1 MLKKNS
7 ISEFKKTGIIILL
20 MILIAACK
28 SPAVLPSKNPIKY
41 FPIKELTKAIS
52 KNRIDFKK
60 FRSRVKTTYNDG
72 KRSQQVIVNIRM
84 EKDKA
89 IWISANMLV
98 PIAKILLTPEKLTF
112 YEKFQKTFFEGDF
125 SLINNQFN
133 TNFDFEDIQ
142 NLLIGLP
149 LEDLNRGKWETISHP
164 KYYVLSPK
172 SRKMQF
178 RPTFFFDPSDFSLR
192 EQRFLVS
199 GTMQSLT
206 IKYINYQRLEG
217 EFLPREIEIS
227 LFDGLDL
234 KRITLEYTR
243 VDFPAQLSLP
253 FKIPEG
259 YKPIGL

>member
-1 MLKKNS
+1 MLGKDSNFADKK
-7 ISEFKKTGIIILL
+7 IGFILFIIFIT
-20 MILIAACK
+20 ACK
-28 SPAVLPSKNPIKY
+28 SPAVFPSKNPIKHL
-41 FPIKELTKAIS
+41 PVKELTKAIS

-60 FRSRVKTTYNDG
+60 FRSRVKTTYDDG

-98 PIAKILLTPEKLTF
+98 PIAKILITPIKVSF
-112 YEKFQKTFFEGDF
+112 FEKFQKTFFEGDITF
-125 SLINNQFN
+125 INNQFN

-149 LEDLNRGKWETISHP
+149 LADLNRGRWETISHP
-164 KYYVLSPK
+164 KYYILTPK
-172 SRKMQF
+172 SSKMQL
-178 RPTFFFDPSDFSLR
+178 RPTFFYDPSDFSLR

-199 GTMQSLT
+199 ETMQSLT

-227 LFDGLDL
+227 LFDGRDL

-243 VDFPAQLSLP
+243 VDFPDQLSLP
-253 FKIPEG
+253 FKIPDG
-259 YKPIGL
+259 YKPIDL

>member
-1 MLKKNS
+1 MLRKDSNFADIK
-7 ISEFKKTGIIILL
+7 IGFILFIIFIT
-20 MILIAACK
+20 ACK
-28 SPAVLPSKNPIKY
+28 SPAVFPSKNPIKY
-41 FPIKELTKAIS
+41 LPVKELTKAIF
-52 KNRIDFKK
+52 KNRVDFKK
-60 FRSRVKTTYNDG
+60 FRSRVKTNYDDG

-98 PIAKILLTPEKLTF
+98 PIAKILITPIKVSF
-112 YEKFQKTFFEGDF
+112 FEKFQKTFFEGDISF
-125 SLINNQFN
+125 INNQFN

-149 LEDLNRGKWETISHP
+149 LADLNRGKWETISHP
-164 KYYVLSPK
+164 KYYILTPK
-172 SRKMQF
+172 SSKMQL
-178 RPTFFFDPSDFSLR
+178 RPTFFYDPRDFSLR

-227 LFDGLDL
+227 LFDGRDL

-243 VDFPAQLSLP
+243 VDFPDQLRLP
-253 FKIPEG
+253 FKIPDG
-259 YKPIGL
+259 YKPIDL

>member
-1 MLKKNS
+1 MLGKDSNFADKK
-7 ISEFKKTGIIILL
+7 IGFILFIIFIT
-20 MILIAACK
+20 ACK
-28 SPAVLPSKNPIKY
+28 SPAVFPSKNPIKY
-41 FPIKELTKAIS
+41 LPVKELTKAIS
-52 KNRIDFKK
+52 KNRVDFKK
-60 FRSRVKTTYNDG
+60 FRSRVKTTYDDG

-98 PIAKILLTPEKLTF
+98 PIAKILITPIKVSF
-112 YEKFQKTFFEGDF
+112 FEKFQKTFFEGDISF
-125 SLINNQFN
+125 INNQFN

-149 LEDLNRGKWETISHP
+149 LADLNRGRWETISHP
-164 KYYVLSPK
+164 KYYILTPK
-172 SRKMQF
+172 SSKTQL
-178 RPTFFFDPSDFSLR
+178 RPTFFYDPSDFSLR

-227 LFDGLDL
+227 LFDGRDL

-243 VDFPAQLSLP
+243 VDFPDQLSLP
-253 FKIPEG
+253 FKIPDG
-259 YKPIGL
+259 YKPIDL

>member
-1 MLKKNS
+1 MLKKDS
-7 ISEFKKTGIIILL
+7 RSKFKRNGFILL
-20 MILIAACK
+20 MIFIAACK
-28 SPAVLPSKNPIKY
+28 SPAVLTSKNPIKDL
-41 FPIKELTKAIS
+41 PIKELTKAIS
-52 KNRIDFKK
+52 KNRVDFKK

-72 KRSQQVIVNIRM
+72 KRSQQVIANIRM

-98 PIAKILLTPEKLTF
+98 PIAKILITPEKVTF
-112 YEKFQKTFFEGDF
+112 YEKFQKTFFDGDVTF
-125 SLINNQFN
+125 INNQFN

-149 LEDLNRGKWETISHP
+149 LEDLNRGKWEIISHP
-164 KYYVLSPK
+164 KYYILSPR
-172 SRKMQF
+172 SSKMEF
-178 RPTFFFDPSDFSLR
+178 RPTFFFDPSDLSLR
-192 EQRFLVS
+192 EQRFLVP
-199 GTMQSLT
+199 GTIQSLT

-243 VDFPAQLSLP
+243 VDFPDQLSLP

-259 YKPIGL
+259 YKQIDL

>member
-1 MLKKNS
+1 MLGKDSNFADKK
-7 ISEFKKTGIIILL
+7 IGFILFIIFIT
-20 MILIAACK
+20 ACK
-28 SPAVLPSKNPIKY
+28 SPAVFPSKNPIKY
-41 FPIKELTKAIS
+41 LPVKELTKAIS
-52 KNRIDFKK
+52 KNRVDFKK
-60 FRSRVKTTYNDG
+60 FRSRVKTTYDDG

-98 PIAKILLTPEKLTF
+98 PIAKILITPIKVSF
-112 YEKFQKTFFEGDF
+112 FEKFQKTFFEGDITF
-125 SLINNQFN
+125 INNQFN

-149 LEDLNRGKWETISHP
+149 LADLNRGRWETISHP
-164 KYYVLSPK
+164 KYYILTPK
-172 SRKMQF
+172 SSKTQL
-178 RPTFFFDPSDFSLR
+178 RPTFFYDPSDFSLR

-243 VDFPAQLSLP
+243 VDFPDQLSLP
-253 FKIPEG
+253 FKIPDG
-259 YKPIGL
+259 YKPIDL

>member
-1 MLKKNS
+1 MLGKDSNFADKK
-7 ISEFKKTGIIILL
+7 IGFILFIIFIT
-20 MILIAACK
+20 ACK
-28 SPAVLPSKNPIKY
+28 SPAVFPSKNPIKY
-41 FPIKELTKAIS
+41 LPVKDLTKAIS
-52 KNRIDFKK
+52 KNRVDFKK
-60 FRSRVKTTYNDG
+60 FRSRVKTTYDDG

-98 PIAKILLTPEKLTF
+98 PIAKILITPIKVSF
-112 YEKFQKTFFEGDF
+112 FEKFQKTFFEGDISF
-125 SLINNQFN
+125 INNQFN

-149 LEDLNRGKWETISHP
+149 LADLNRGRWETISHP
-164 KYYVLSPK
+164 KYYILTPK
-172 SRKMQF
+172 SSKTQL
-178 RPTFFFDPSDFSLR
+178 RPTFFYDPSDFSLR

-227 LFDGLDL
+227 LFDGRDL

-243 VDFPAQLSLP
+243 VDFPDQLSLP
-253 FKIPEG
+253 FKIPDG
-259 YKPIGL
+259 YKPIDL

>member
-1 MLKKNS
+1 
-7 ISEFKKTGIIILL
+7 
-20 MILIAACK
+20 MIFIAACK
-28 SPAVLPSKNPIKY
+28 SPAVLTSKNPIKDL
-41 FPIKELTKAIS
+41 PIKELTKAIS
-52 KNRIDFKK
+52 KNRVDFKK

-72 KRSQQVIVNIRM
+72 KRSQQVIANIRM

-98 PIAKILLTPEKLTF
+98 PIAKILITPEKVTF
-112 YEKFQKTFFEGDF
+112 YEKFQKTFFDGDVTF
-125 SLINNQFN
+125 INNQFN

-149 LEDLNRGKWETISHP
+149 LEDLNRGKWEIISHP
-164 KYYVLSPK
+164 KYYILSPR
-172 SRKMQF
+172 SSKMEF
-178 RPTFFFDPSDFSLR
+178 RPTFFFDPSDLSLR
-192 EQRFLVS
+192 EQRFLVP
-199 GTMQSLT
+199 GTIQSLT
-206 IKYINYQRLEG
+206 IKYINYQQLEG

-243 VDFPAQLSLP
+243 VDFPDQLSLP

-259 YKPIGL
+259 YKQIDL

>member
-1 MLKKNS
+1 MLGKDSNFADKK
-7 ISEFKKTGIIILL
+7 IGFILFIIFIT
-20 MILIAACK
+20 ACK
-28 SPAVLPSKNPIKY
+28 SPAVFPSKNPIKY
-41 FPIKELTKAIS
+41 LPVKDLTKAIS
-52 KNRIDFKK
+52 KNRVDFKK
-60 FRSRVKTTYNDG
+60 FRSRVKTTYDDG

-98 PIAKILLTPEKLTF
+98 PIAKILITPKKVSF
-112 YEKFQKTFFEGDF
+112 FEKFQKTFFEGDITF
-125 SLINNQFN
+125 INNQFN

-149 LEDLNRGKWETISHP
+149 LADLNRGRWETISHP
-164 KYYVLSPK
+164 KYYILTPK
-172 SRKMQF
+172 SSKTQL
-178 RPTFFFDPSDFSLR
+178 RPTFFYDPSDFSLR

-227 LFDGLDL
+227 LFDGRDL

-243 VDFPAQLSLP
+243 VDFPDQLSLP
-253 FKIPEG
+253 FKIPDG
-259 YKPIGL
+259 YKPIDL

>member
-1 MLKKNS
+1 MLGKVSNFADKK
-7 ISEFKKTGIIILL
+7 IGFILFIIFIT
-20 MILIAACK
+20 ACK
-28 SPAVLPSKNPIKY
+28 SPAVFPSKNPIKY
-41 FPIKELTKAIS
+41 LPVKDLTKAIS
-52 KNRIDFKK
+52 KNRVDFKK
-60 FRSRVKTTYNDG
+60 FRSRVKTTYDDG

-98 PIAKILLTPEKLTF
+98 PIAKILITPIKVSF
-112 YEKFQKTFFEGDF
+112 FEKFQKTFFEGDF
-125 SLINNQFN
+125 TFINNQFN

-149 LEDLNRGKWETISHP
+149 LAELNRGKWETISHP
-164 KYYVLSPK
+164 KYYILTPK
-172 SRKMQF
+172 SSKMPL
-178 RPTFFFDPSDFSLR
+178 RPTFFYDPSDFSLR

-243 VDFPAQLSLP
+243 VDFPDQLSLP

-259 YKPIGL
+259 YKPIDL

>member
-1 MLKKNS
+1 MKARHIISLHLNRRATPSRPSKIRKNFNHIIKFIIDLKK
-7 ISEFKKTGIIILL
+7 
-20 MILIAACK
+20 
-28 SPAVLPSKNPIKY
+28 P
-41 FPIKELTKAIS
+41 TKAIS
-52 KNRIDFKK
+52 KNRVDFKK

-72 KRSQQVIVNIRM
+72 KRSQQVIANIRM

-98 PIAKILLTPEKLTF
+98 PIAKILITPEKVTF
-112 YEKFQKTFFEGDF
+112 YEKFQKTFFDGDVTF
-125 SLINNQFN
+125 INNQFN

-149 LEDLNRGKWETISHP
+149 LEDLNRGKWEIISHP
-164 KYYVLSPK
+164 KYYILSPR
-172 SRKMQF
+172 SSKMEL
-178 RPTFFFDPSDFSLR
+178 RPTFFFDPSDLSLR
-192 EQRFLVS
+192 EQRFLVP
-199 GTMQSLT
+199 GTIQSLT

-243 VDFPAQLSLP
+243 VDFPDQLSLP

-259 YKPIGL
+259 YKQIDL

>member
-1 MLKKNS
+1 MLGKDSNFADKK
-7 ISEFKKTGIIILL
+7 IGFILFIIFIT
-20 MILIAACK
+20 ACK
-28 SPAVLPSKNPIKY
+28 SPAVFPSKNPIKHL
-41 FPIKELTKAIS
+41 PVKDLTKAIS
-52 KNRIDFKK
+52 KNRVDFKK
-60 FRSRVKTTYNDG
+60 FRSRVKTTYDDG

-84 EKDKA
+84 DKDKA

-98 PIAKILLTPEKLTF
+98 PIAKILITPKKVSF
-112 YEKFQKTFFEGDF
+112 FEKFQKTFFEGDITF
-125 SLINNQFN
+125 INNQFN

-142 NLLIGLP
+142 NLLMGLP
-149 LEDLNRGKWETISHP
+149 LADLNRGKWETISHP
-164 KYYVLSPK
+164 KYYILTPK
-172 SRKMQF
+172 SSKMKL
-178 RPTFFFDPSDFSLR
+178 RPTFFYDPNDFSLR

-206 IKYINYQRLEG
+206 VKYINYQRLEG

-243 VDFPAQLSLP
+243 VDFPDQLSLP

-259 YKPIGL
+259 YKPIDL